1 MPRFHLVKMKVYNKS
16 DCAHKEEF
24 LEESDNE
31 TSFGTATIKK
41 GDHDTSKLNFC
52 YLSFSF
58 SGPGEID
65 YLDYLPQELSHR
77 GTYSTGS

>member
-1 MPRFHLVKMKVYNKS
+1 
-16 DCAHKEEF
+16 
-24 LEESDNE
+24 
-31 TSFGTATIKK
+31 
-41 GDHDTSKLNFC
+41 LNFC